1 MLAIL
6 LGLKLNSV
14 LIVGLGGWCPAIPGN
29 EVFVAWHLIH
39 SLRDNRGN
47 IAQEAV
53 EILLR

>member
-14 LIVGLGGWCPAIPGN
+14 LIVRLGGWCPAIAGN

-47 IAQEAV
+47 IAQEVV